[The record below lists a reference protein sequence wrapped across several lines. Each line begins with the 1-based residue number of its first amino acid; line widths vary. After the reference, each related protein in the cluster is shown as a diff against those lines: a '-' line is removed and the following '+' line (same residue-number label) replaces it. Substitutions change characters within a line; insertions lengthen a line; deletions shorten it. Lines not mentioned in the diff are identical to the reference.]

1 MGKLVISEREE
12 LHRVWNLIVPVNSLC
27 DNSPFKSIPPLTK
40 CPSRKAKKIKARN
53 LPISN

>member
-12 LHRVWNLIVPVNSLC
+12 LHRVWNLVVPVNSLC
-27 DNSPFKSIPPLTK
+27 KNGPFKSIPPITK

-53 LPISN
+53 LTNGN